1 MDRETPSARQDTAHG
16 MPSALRAAI
25 DAAMAT
31 FPSRLSPEGHA
42 AFEGIALH
50 RQLGVLPPQPG
61 QLRPLISSSAP
72 LPSRRW
78 RLSAFTQVAQRALV
92 DPTSRAT
99 WAIGFPVSQTSR
111 TAPSR
116 KSRSDFL
123 RVSPVAGLLSGDGFT
138 LRGEAHK
145 GPVAQ
150 SHGEGFPV
158 GMIEEEDRAGA
169 VFGVPDCDDAGEV
182 GGDFD
187 AVAVAAAA
195 GAGAPGGAGQIG

>member
-25 DAAMAT
+25 NAAMAT
-31 FPSRLSPEGHA
+31 VPSRLSPEGHA
-42 AFEGIALH
+42 AFEDIALH
-50 RQLGVLPPQPG
+50 RQLSVLPTQPG
-61 QLRPLISSSAP
+61 QLRPLIG
-72 LPSRRW
+72 
-78 RLSAFTQVAQRALV
+78 TQRPVTLTTAALIGVHPVPERALV
-92 DPTSRAT
+92 DPASRAT
-99 WAIGFPVSQTSR
+99 WAIGFPVSRTSR

-116 KSRSDFL
+116 KSQSDFL
-123 RVSPVAGLLSGDGFT
+123 RVSPVAVLLSGDGFT

-187 AVAVAAAA
+187 AVTVAAAA
-195 GAGAPGGAGQIG
+195 GAGAPDGAGQIG